1 MRVRHETVLR
11 EHRKGTHD
19 PLFATNR
26 GLRLRALAFT
36 SLAHATND
44 GMTIY
49 VSFAADFLASARG
62 VPPVQTTAMLVVYN
76 AASAILSLYVG
87 RWADRGGRPGALI
100 GLGMALVSAGL
111 LGFYLALVGTSGAPL
126 LVAVVGSAIV
136 TGFGTA
142 FYHPL
147 GATILQSSFDDA
159 SRGRALGANGSIG
172 SVGRALYP
180 TLFFLVPVVATIYD
194 PFAVFAVIGFAVAA
208 ILWIGLR
215 SWRTPVP
222 PAATTAANGGPTGF
236 RAAATR
242 GAVLLTAVVFVRSMA
257 TQGIVGFLPIYIT
270 QLKGAGL
277 SSLLG
282 GIVTI
287 VYLPAIAGQPVFGW
301 LVDHY
306 DRRLI
311 LALSSVGSALSIVA
325 YLVSSGGLS
334 ILFLALFGLFTF
346 SGFPLFLS
354 LAADYVPREA
364 ASSGNAL
371 VWGLG
376 ASGGSVAGPLLV
388 GAIIVSDYG
397 LLGFAFEV
405 LAAVALASAVGT
417 ALLPKGRQREPPDPT

>member
-1 MRVRHETVLR
+1 MFSL
-11 EHRKGTHD
+11 HRG
-19 PLFATNR
+19 A
-26 GLRLRALAFT
+26 RLRALAFT

-44 GMTIY
+44 GMNIY

-62 VPPVQTTAMLVVYN
+62 IPPLQTTAMLVLYN
-76 AASAILSLYVG
+76 AASAFLSLYVG
-87 RWADRGGRPGALI
+87 RWADRSGRAGTLI
-100 GLGMALVSAGL
+100 AVGMGLVSAGL
-111 LGFYLALVGTSGAPL
+111 LGFYVALVSAQGAAL
-126 LVAVVGSAIV
+126 LGAVVVSAVV

-147 GATILQSSFDDA
+147 GATILQSTFDEA

-180 TLFFLVPVVATIYD
+180 TLFFLAPVVATSYD
-194 PFAVFAVIGFAVAA
+194 PFAEFAAIGFAVSAV
-208 ILWIGLR
+208 LWLGLR
-215 SWRTPVP
+215 GWRSPSRGAETAPVS
-222 PAATTAANGGPTGF
+222 ANGGRTSL
-236 RAAATR
+236 RSAATR

-277 SSLLG
+277 TAVLG
-282 GIVTI
+282 GTVT
-287 VYLPAIAGQPVFGW
+287 VLYLPAIGGQPMFGW

-306 DRRLI
+306 DRRVVLGM
-311 LALSSVGSALSIVA
+311 SSLGS
-325 YLVSSGGLS
+325 GLS
-334 ILFLALFGLFTF
+334 ILAYLFASGWTAVLFLALFGLFTF

-354 LAADYVPREA
+354 LAADYVPPEA

-388 GAIIVSDYG
+388 GAIIASDYG
-397 LLGFAFEV
+397 LLGLAFEV
-405 LAAVALASAVGT
+405 LAAVAFASAIGT
-417 ALLPKGRQREPPDPT
+417 ALLPTGRRHRTVDLPLE

>member
-1 MRVRHETVLR
+1 M
-11 EHRKGTHD
+11 
-19 PLFATNR
+19 FAANR
-26 GLRLRALAFT
+26 RGRIQALAFT

-44 GMTIY
+44 GMNIY

-62 VPPVQTTAMLVVYN
+62 VPPLQTTAMLVLYN
-76 AASAILSLYVG
+76 AASAILSLTIG
-87 RWADRGGRPGALI
+87 RWADRTGRPGILI
-100 GLGMALVSAGL
+100 SLGIVLVSSGL
-111 LGFYLALVGTSGAPL
+111 FGFYVALASAAGVVL
-126 LVAVVGSAIV
+126 LAAVVASAVV

-180 TLFFLVPVVATIYD
+180 TVFFLVPVMATIYD
-194 PFAVFAVIGFAVAA
+194 PFAVFAGIGFAVSA
-208 ILWIGLR
+208 ILWFGLHTWR
-215 SWRTPVP
+215 SPVREGP
-222 PAATTAANGGPTGF
+222 EPVVATDGGASGV
-236 RAAATR
+236 RGAATR

-277 SSLLG
+277 TSLLG
-282 GIVTI
+282 GTVTI
-287 VYLPAIAGQPVFGW
+287 LYLPAIVGQPTFGW

-306 DRRLI
+306 DRRAVLG
-311 LALSSVGSALSIVA
+311 LSSVGSGLSILA
-325 YLVSSGGLS
+325 YLVSSGWES
-334 ILFLALFGLFTF
+334 VLFLALFGLFTF

-354 LAADYVPREA
+354 LAADYVPRSA

-388 GAIIVSDYG
+388 GAIIASDYG
-397 LLGFAFEV
+397 LLGVAFEV
-405 LAAVALASAVGT
+405 LAAVAFASALGT
-417 ALLPKGRQREPPDPT
+417 ALLPKRDRPATTVSRD